1 MNEVQR
7 IVKNISVTGLAQVLT
22 SLMAFVLFIYL
33 ARILGEADFGKY
45 SFSISLTTLL
55 ATLTDLGVNQ
65 LLVREKVHMTD
76 NDLYTADFPR

>member
-1 MNEVQR
+1 
-7 IVKNISVTGLAQVLT
+7 L
-22 SLMAFVLFIYL
+22 AFVLLIYL

-45 SFSISLTTLL
+45 SFLISLTTLL

-65 LLVREKVHMTD
+65 LLVREKVHITD